1 MRSELVEPS
10 NHLRRQRT
18 RGERKPIVQ
27 ERLEPT
33 AIDAAFADDS
43 LPMLVQPMLRHDE
56 AESISG
62 PTLIESLRVKLHAL
76 EEQHAQIRRML
87 DEAGHL
93 RLDPAAR

>member
-18 RGERKPIVQ
+18 RGERIVQ

-43 LPMLVQPMLRHDE
+43 LPMLVEPMLRHDE
-56 AESISG
+56 AESIGG

>member
-1 MRSELVEPS
+1 
-10 NHLRRQRT
+10 
-18 RGERKPIVQ
+18 
-27 ERLEPT
+27 LEPT

-43 LPMLVQPMLRHDE
+43 LPMLVEPMLVEPMLRHDE

-87 DEAGHL
+87 DEAGHR